1 MHADNIFA
9 ALPEALD
16 GEVFEDIVSADR
28 VRIERIVSHGQVT
41 PPSEWYDQQESE
53 WVILL
58 KGAARMLL
66 EVSGDAS
73 SEGSMREVHL
83 SPGDYLNIPA
93 HCRHRVSWTD
103 PQQQTVW
110 LAVFYR

>member
-1 MHADNIFA
+1 MRADNIFT
-9 ALPEALD
+9 ALPDALD
-16 GEVFEDIVSADR
+16 GEVFEDIVSADT
-28 VRIERIVSHGQVT
+28 VRIERIVSRGQVT
-41 PPSEWYDQQESE
+41 PESEWYDQQESE

-58 KGAARMLL
+58 QGAARILL
-66 EVSGDAS
+66 ETPGDAAN
-73 SEGSMREVHL
+73 EGAMREVRL
-83 SPGDYLNIPA
+83 APGDYLNIPA

>member
-28 VRIERIVSHGQVT
+28 VRIERIVSRGQVT
-41 PPSEWYDQQESE
+41 PASEWYDQQESE

-58 KGAARMLL
+58 KGAARIML
-66 EVSGDAS
+66 ETPAAGGNAR
-73 SEGSMREVHL
+73 GTREVGL
-83 SPGDYLNIPA
+83 APGDYLNIPA